1 MVAAEKAGQK
11 KKKSTYSKF
20 RVNDLVGD
28 KVGNVLDLG
37 VVVVGRGAHGRR
49 TGFSGSGS
57 REVAAN

>member
-1 MVAAEKAGQK
+1 MVAVEKAGQ

-20 RVNDLVGD
+20 GINDLVGN